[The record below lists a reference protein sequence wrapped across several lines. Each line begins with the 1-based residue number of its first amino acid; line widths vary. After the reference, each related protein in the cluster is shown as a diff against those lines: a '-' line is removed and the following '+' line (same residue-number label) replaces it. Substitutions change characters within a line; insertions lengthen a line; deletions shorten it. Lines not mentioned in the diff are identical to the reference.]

1 MGLVEESAAVGA
13 GVVSGEVGVE
23 VAAGCAATPGAA
35 GALVW
40 EYAGDARAKMPATR
54 REN

>member
-1 MGLVEESAAVGA
+1 MGLVEESAAVG
-13 GVVSGEVGVE
+13 VEFVSGKVGVE
-23 VAAGCAATPGAA
+23 VAAGCAATPGEA

-40 EYAGDARAKMPATR
+40 EYAGDAIAKMPTTI